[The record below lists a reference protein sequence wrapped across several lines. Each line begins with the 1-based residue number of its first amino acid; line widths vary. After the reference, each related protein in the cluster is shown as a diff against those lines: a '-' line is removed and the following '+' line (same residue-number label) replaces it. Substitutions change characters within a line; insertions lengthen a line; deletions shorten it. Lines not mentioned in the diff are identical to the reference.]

1 MDSIKKEYVD
11 FVTGPYLEYN
21 MYAVSS
27 GYTWEEVNA
36 VNTFKSFFEKGLK
49 ADMMINDRT
58 VFEIYIESILKG
70 ARYAIDDGGDEVEII
85 LDLMLENGGMD
96 LINKVEDILIQPI
109 LNVSEDYDYM
119 DDYACN
125 NGFWLI
131 GFVFKK
137 LGTDM
142 SRFCD
147 EWDKIEA
154 DDDGPVNKIGCFQMI
169 KFILNNL

>member
-1 MDSIKKEYVD
+1 MDGIKKEYVD

-36 VNTFKSFFEKGLK
+36 INTFKSFFERGLK
-49 ADMMINDRT
+49 ADMIIEGKT
-58 VFEIYIESILKG
+58 IFEIYIESILKG
-70 ARYAIDDGGDEVEII
+70 ARYAVDDGGDEVKVI
-85 LDLMLENGGMD
+85 LEMMLNGGRD
-96 LINKVEDILIQPI
+96 LIDKAENILIGPI
-109 LNVSEDYDYM
+109 LNVREGYDYM
-119 DDYACN
+119 DEYACN
-125 NGFWLI
+125 NGLWVI
-131 GFVFKK
+131 GFLFKK

-147 EWDKIEA
+147 EWDEIEA